1 MTSKNADIYETA
13 AYRASTNDS
22 TRIDHDEN
30 YRGHQLRILTT
41 DWPRSHGAGTL
52 YTRVSV
58 WIDGRTFRTP
68 SGTVD
73 RLVRVLRHYVDR
85 DIEDAALLP
94 RLLAMHDVQE
104 SRPVAAGGRV
114 EPGAPA
120 YVLAYRYWRR
130 GLITAVGKT
139 RVTIAFTTPA
149 SLGRVFRKSVP
160 LDQISL

>member
-1 MTSKNADIYETA
+1 MTSKNADIYDTS

-58 WIDGRTFRTP
+58 WSDGRTFRTP

-73 RLVRVLRHYVDR
+73 RLVRVLRQYVDR
-85 DIEDAALLP
+85 DIEDTALLP
-94 RLLAMHDVQE
+94 RLLAMHDVHD
-104 SRPVAAGGRV
+104 SRPPAAGRRPTV
-114 EPGAPA
+114 PESSPAPPH
-120 YVLAYRYWRR
+120 
-130 GLITAVGKT
+130 T
-139 RVTIAFTTPA
+139 
-149 SLGRVFRKSVP
+149 S
-160 LDQISL
+160 